1 MFEPEPVRVIDSP
14 RQIKAFTDSL
24 RIRVLIH
31 LVERAATNQ
40 QIADALG
47 EPHAKVLYHV
57 RFLQDAGL
65 IQLIDT
71 RIKGGNVEKY
81 YRAVARR
88 FDFQPS
94 PELRPAVVSAE
105 LDSLYQEASASSAA
119 WPDHPVQVTLKGWHM
134 SKQQA
139 EDLFERIAEYIVES
153 GRAAE
158 KEESSEGASPDD
170 AGSPLHFFGL
180 VMYRN
185 PRAPEDATEG

>member
-1 MFEPEPVRVIDSP
+1 MFEPEPVRVIESP
-14 RQIKAFTDSL
+14 QQIKAFTDPL

-57 RFLQDAGL
+57 RFLQDAEL

-105 LDSLYQEASASSAA
+105 LDSLHQEASASSAA
-119 WPDHPVQVTLKGWHM
+119 WPDQPAQMTLKGWRM
-134 SKQQA
+134 SRQHA
-139 EDLFERIAEYIVES
+139 EEMFDRIAEFIVES

-158 KEESSEGASPDD
+158 KDTASDD
-170 AGSPLHFFGL
+170 TSPENAESPLHFFGL

-185 PRAPEDATEG
+185 PRAPEDATEE